1 MQNLTSKID
10 EICQVDIHLGF
21 MDFTCRQTGLR
32 LYHTNASYR
41 HHSITVLKII
51 SYPILY
57 FNVWNSRY
65 WRNFNICLLSQLCQ
79 PLFSTQMTTCK
90 LQYDWS
96 SIFPDFLGL
105 PLEFSSLINEK
116 YRCVI
121 NGVIHQMS
129 RNCLQSS
136 NYWSQYFYWWSGRDW
151 ENVFDRTDLQTFRW
165 KRCKR
170 FLCVYHWNCVYK
182 SPRVDK
188 FKNHSQLGRFRRWK
202 VGGFDILLFI
212 TV

>member
-105 PLEFSSLINEK
+105 PLEFSSRIKEK
-116 YRCVI
+116 SKVI
-121 NGVIHQMS
+121 KRLCAEYFKFGKCCLLHGKNFSFEQM
-129 RNCLQSS
+129 
-136 NYWSQYFYWWSGRDW
+136 YIYFLRITLFKHVY
-151 ENVFDRTDLQTFRW
+151 
-165 KRCKR
+165 
-170 FLCVYHWNCVYK
+170 LCTCPCTW
-182 SPRVDK
+182 
-188 FKNHSQLGRFRRWK
+188 
-202 VGGFDILLFI
+202 
-212 TV
+212 